1 MQDTRRRWTLAV
13 ALLAAGALL
22 AAACSSS
29 SKSTSTPTSAA
40 GGTSVTTGGG
50 TAATPT
56 GSPIKIGLIGSFT
69 GALAS
74 SIGVAQPAYL
84 AWAKS
89 VNASGGING
98 HPVQVIVKDDALD
111 PATSVAEVHDLIGTE
126 HVIALATISNEETAW
141 ASYVTSTGVPVIGT
155 SLSSLNMLAH
165 PTWFPQGQTI
175 DVLPAAVVL
184 AAKKVGAKR
193 FGIIYCA
200 ESPACQ
206 QLIGPE
212 SQAAQQYGV
221 PLVYK
226 ASVSASAPNYTA
238 PCLAAKQ
245 AGVQAL
251 FIADAVSVVE
261 KVAKDCSS
269 QGYTPSV
276 ISDDGAVAA
285 AFKNSPGLS
294 DGMINVMPVIP
305 FEGANTPGV
314 KAMNA
319 AFQKYAPSLMRDPN
333 YNDEVAESW
342 VAGLLFEA
350 AAKAGGLG
358 AIGSTPTMQ
367 QLLNGLYSLQGST
380 LNGMTVPLNVKQGVP
395 HPVHCWFLMRTSHG
409 QFTTP
414 YGLTPQCLPTA
425 GGSTSGTS

>member
-1 MQDTRRRWTLAV
+1 VLAV
-13 ALLAAGALL
+13 VSMM

-29 SKSTSTPTSAA
+29 SKSSSAPPTSAA
-40 GGTSVTTGGG
+40 GAGASASTGGG
-50 TAATPT
+50 AGAAPA

-74 SIGVAQPAYL
+74 SIQVARPAYL

-98 HPVQVIVKDDALD
+98 HPVQVLVKDDALN
-111 PATSVAEVHDLIGTE
+111 PATAIAAVHELIDTD
-126 HVIALATISNEETAW
+126 HVVALATISNEESAF
-141 ASYVTSTGVPVIGT
+141 ASYPGQKGVPVIGT
-155 SLSSLNMLAH
+155 SLSSLNMFTQ

-184 AAKKVGAKR
+184 AAKKVGAKS

-221 PLVYK
+221 PLAYK

-238 PCLAAKQ
+238 QCLAAKQ
-245 AGVQAL
+245 AGAQAL

-261 KVAKDCSS
+261 HVAKDCAA
-269 QGYTPSV
+269 QGYTPPV

-294 DGMINVMPVIP
+294 DGMINIMPVIP
-305 FEGANTPGV
+305 FEGADTPGV
-314 KAMNA
+314 QAMNA
-319 AFQKYAPSLMRDPN
+319 AFQMYEPSLMSDPN

-342 VAGLLFEA
+342 VAGLLLEA
-350 AAKAGGLG
+350 AAKAGGVG
-358 AIGSTPTMQ
+358 ANGSTPTSQ
-367 QLLNGLYSLQGST
+367 QLLKGLYSLQGST
-380 LNGMTVPLNVKQGVP
+380 LNGMTVPLNLKQGVP
-395 HPVHCWFLMRTSHG
+395 HSVHCWFWMRTSHG

-414 YGLTPQCLPTA
+414 YGLTPECLPSA
-425 GGSTSGTS
+425 GGATPSSTS

>member
-1 MQDTRRRWTLAV
+1 LALV
-13 ALLAAGALL
+13 TMI

-29 SKSTSTPTSAA
+29 SKTSNTPPTSAA
-40 GGTSVTTGGG
+40 GATPTTSATGASGTVAGSA
-50 TAATPT
+50 AATPT
-56 GSPIKIGLIGSFT
+56 GSPIKIGLVGSFT

-74 SIGVAQPAYL
+74 SIEVARPAYQ

-98 HPVQVIVKDDALD
+98 HPVQVIVKDDGLN
-111 PATSVAEVHDLIGTE
+111 PATAVAEVHELIDSD
-126 HVIALATISNEETAW
+126 HVIALATISNEETAF
-141 ASYVTSTGVPVIGT
+141 ASYPGQKGVPVIGT
-155 SLSSLNMLAH
+155 SLSSLNMFVQ

-184 AAKKVGAKR
+184 AAKKVGAKN

-212 SQAAQQYGV
+212 SQAAQKYGV

-226 ASVSASAPNYTA
+226 ASVSAAAPNYTA
-238 PCLAAKQ
+238 QCLAAKQ
-245 AGVQAL
+245 AGAQAL

-261 KVAKDCSS
+261 HVAKDCAA
-269 QGYTPSV
+269 QGYTPPV

-294 DGMINVMPVIP
+294 DGMINVMPIIP

-314 KAMNA
+314 QAMNA
-319 AFQKYAPSLMRDPN
+319 AFQKYEPQLLSDPN

-350 AAKAGGLG
+350 AAKAGGVG
-358 AIGSTPTMQ
+358 ANGSTPTSQ
-367 QLLNGLYSLQGST
+367 QLLMGLSSLNGTT
-380 LNGMTVPLNVKQGVP
+380 LNGMTVPLNLKQGVA
-395 HPVHCWFLMRTSHG
+395 HPVHCWFWMRTSHG

-414 YGLTPQCLPTA
+414 YGLTPECA
-425 GGSTSGTS
+425 